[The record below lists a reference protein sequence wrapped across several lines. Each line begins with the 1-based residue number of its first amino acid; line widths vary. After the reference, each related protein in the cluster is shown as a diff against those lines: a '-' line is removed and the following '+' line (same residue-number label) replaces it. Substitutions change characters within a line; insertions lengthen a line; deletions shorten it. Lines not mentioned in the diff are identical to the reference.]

1 MTAVI
6 ADDITGAA
14 EMAGIAHR
22 LGLRVELTTDAS
34 APRECDV
41 LVVATDTRSL
51 TAAEA
56 ANESAAIGAALAE
69 RIDVD
74 RIFKKTDSA
83 LRGHVVEELAALL
96 GATGY
101 KKALYVPA
109 NPSKGRTIR
118 NGVYY
123 ISETPLHKT
132 DFSFDPEFPA
142 FSSQL
147 AERFPDAKAA
157 HIRFA
162 DAETS
167 EGIAKL
173 VADTPDDTLLA
184 GAADLFTAYLHRH
197 FICAPKP
204 HAHEAVDLS
213 DCLIICGSTQSKD
226 LGIGMPT
233 RYMPTEVYD
242 GDMNATHSWALELA
256 EEFRRK
262 PAMIV
267 AMRDRHRT
275 GRDAAIYLRSAIAE
289 AVAAISEAHTPK
301 ELIIEGGAT
310 AFAILKRLSWRSFS
324 ITAETA
330 PGVIRMATPAGVTVT
345 MKPGSYPWGPLF

>member
-1 MTAVI
+1 MIAVI

-34 APRECDV
+34 ARRGCDV
-41 LVVATDTRSL
+41 LVVATDTRSM

-83 LRGHVVEELAALL
+83 LRGHVVEELDALL
-96 GATGY
+96 SATGY
-101 KKALYVPA
+101 KRALYVPA
-109 NPSKGRTIR
+109 NPSKDRTIR

-123 ISETPLHKT
+123 IEGKPLHQT

-142 FSSQL
+142 FSSLL
-147 AERFPDAKAA
+147 ADRFPDAEAA
-157 HIRFA
+157 NIRFA

-167 EGIAKL
+167 EDIAKL
-173 VADTPDDTLLA
+173 VTDTPDDTLLA

-197 FICAPKP
+197 FPCAPKP
-204 HAHEAVDLS
+204 DIHTGVDFS
-213 DCLIICGSTQSKD
+213 DCLIICGSTLSKD
-226 LGIGMPT
+226 LGIGVPT
-233 RYMPTEVYD
+233 RYMPTEAYD
-242 GDMNATHSWALELA
+242 GDMNAASAWALEL
-256 EEFRRK
+256 EEAFRRK

-289 AVAAISEAHTPK
+289 IVATICQAHTPK

-310 AFAILKRLSWRSFS
+310 AFAILKRLGWESFS

-330 PGVIRMATPAGVTVT
+330 PGVIRMATPEGVTVT